1 MNMSEL
7 KTDMDFAAVQ
17 VPEGSLLVFWSL
29 DANGNVV
36 KRYKDSSGNFGDM

>member
-1 MNMSEL
+1 
-7 KTDMDFAAVQ
+7 MDFAAVQ

-36 KRYKDSSGNFGDM
+36 KRYKNSNINFGDM